1 MSWGRFFSDKMRV
14 KPIYLMVLPEHNHT
28 NGLINLWEIRK
39 RITFSVCGTFYQ
51 IDLTEFTPKC
61 ASSQYEGHLLKC
73 IRELYQFALF
83 YEIYVYP
90 LSTCTFVGRAPP
102 PPQNDYVIIHEIYEN
117 DNASEYFESEL
128 EQALE
133 TRIRTIII
141 EPSKL
146 GDETARWITV
156 GNCLHKTSVLCGLGC
171 LMTGI
176 TWPDK
181 GFVYFPLGFC
191 SIVCAGVYTVSWQ
204 FDPCCKYQ
212 VEYNS
217 HRLQRLPLHNLTS
230 SSPVVLVRKDDTRRK
245 ILHNLLAGLST
256 AYCAWRFY
264 DWYFEQ
270 EDSFT
275 WLNKYKELDV
285 SRQ

>member
-1 MSWGRFFSDKMRV
+1 MYHV
-14 KPIYLMVLPEHNHT
+14 IYC
-28 NGLINLWEIRK
+28 
-39 RITFSVCGTFYQ
+39 RIITVT
-51 IDLTEFTPKC
+51 
-61 ASSQYEGHLLKC
+61 
-73 IRELYQFALF
+73 
-83 YEIYVYP
+83 
-90 LSTCTFVGRAPP
+90 TFVDDKLMIKFICRPP
-102 PPQNDYVIIHEIYEN
+102 PSPQNDYVIIHEIYDN
-117 DNASEYFESEL
+117 DSASEYFESEL

-133 TRIRTIII
+133 TCIRTIII

-171 LMTGI
+171 LVTGI

-181 GFVYFPLGFC
+181 GLVYFPLGFC

-264 DWYFEQ
+264 DWYFE
-270 EDSFT
+270 
-275 WLNKYKELDV
+275 
-285 SRQ
+285 